1 MLKIESLATDN
12 PALQFRDWPP
22 VPAFEGFSSS
32 LDNFLKLSFE
42 EKASYLESLEQDNE
56 ALGAFT
62 NSALST
68 IYGYIYSYADS
79 PCYLQSNALL
89 ESQLQEAKILL
100 EEALINKWLPSAQIP
115 ELTSQEELVNYL
127 RIFVKENPGV
137 GHEFWDYIRDE
148 ATLPAIKEFLR
159 LVLCRNEVVDDEC
172 AFLVVGLQGNMK
184 KVMVSNLWDEC
195 GNGSLNKFH
204 TYWLRRL
211 LEQTNDW
218 EALVDYRAANK
229 KPWVSGILSNVFNV
243 FLTRPHYKFR
253 AYGFFST
260 TESWVEPHFV
270 RILQGLRRVGL
281 DHDDIAIYF
290 KAHIN
295 IDPQHSNELLEAIAC
310 QTPALTATEVKE
322 VLMGAHQ
329 SMLAALIQY
338 RTVMAYL
345 RSIDALQVPSCEP
358 A

>member
-1 MLKIESLATDN
+1 MLKIESLSADK
-12 PALQFRDWPP
+12 PALQFRSWPP
-22 VPAFEGFSSS
+22 VPVFNGFSSD
-32 LDNFLKLSFE
+32 LENFLNLTVK
-42 EKASYLESLEQDNE
+42 EKITYLKNLEQDSE

-68 IYGYIYSYADS
+68 IYGYVYSYADS
-79 PCYLQSNALL
+79 PCYLQSNTLL
-89 ESQLQEAKILL
+89 ECQLQEAKIFL
-100 EEALINKWLPSAQIP
+100 EDALINKWLPLVQVP
-115 ELTSQEELVNYL
+115 DLNSQEELANYL
-127 RIFVKENPGV
+127 RIFVKTNPGV

-148 ATLPAIKEFLR
+148 ATLPAIREFLR

-218 EALVDYRAANK
+218 EDLIDYRAENK

-253 AYGFFST
+253 AYGFFTT
-260 TESWVEPHFV
+260 TESWVEPHFI
-270 RILQGLRRVGL
+270 RILQGLNRVKL

-310 QTPALTATEVKE
+310 QSPVLTVAEIKE
-322 VLMGAHQ
+322 VLIGAHQ
-329 SMLAALIQY
+329 SVFAAQIQY

-345 RSIDALQVPSCEP
+345 RTIDAQQISSHD
-358 A
+358 